1 MGEPTNRLRADEG
14 EPTEPRIQAQRVG
27 ICPSV
32 CILHKRDSQACAF
45 SLDERGRVVAA
56 IAGQGMFRLSAADAF
71 DLLDFLY
78 EHRNLLATWSAEQ
91 AEQ

>member
-1 MGEPTNRLRADEG
+1 
-14 EPTEPRIQAQRVG
+14 
-27 ICPSV
+27 
-32 CILHKRDSQACAF
+32 
-45 SLDERGRVVAA
+45 VAA